1 MSENYTRDFSPEV
14 MSKINSCNSIEEI
27 REVMK
32 AELERQGIA
41 QRERDGSFT
50 NVEPTHA
57 QAQPAPASQQDAPTS
72 NLLRRVI
79 SVKGCDWLI
88 SGRSEDELYRME
100 MAMKAAL

>member
-1 MSENYTRDFSPEV
+1 MSDNYTREYSPEV

-57 QAQPAPASQQDAPTS
+57 QAQSVPASQQDAPTS
-72 NLLRRVI
+72 NLMRRI
-79 SVKGCDWLI
+79 ITVKGQDYLI
-88 SGRSEDELYRME
+88 SGRSDDELYRVE
-100 MAMKAAL
+100 MGLKSTL